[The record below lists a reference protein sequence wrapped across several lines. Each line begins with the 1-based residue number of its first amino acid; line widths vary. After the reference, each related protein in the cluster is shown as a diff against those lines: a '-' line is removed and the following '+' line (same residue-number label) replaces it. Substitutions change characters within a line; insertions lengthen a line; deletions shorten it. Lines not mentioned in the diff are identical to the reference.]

1 MADLPEQTD
10 LLVIGGG
17 PGGYAAAF
25 EGARQGLDV
34 TLVNNEDVLG
44 GVCLRRG
51 CIPSKTLLHLN
62 ELVHAAQAASD
73 AGLLFAAP
81 EVELD
86 TIRQHKNAVIDQL
99 TGGIGQLAR
108 HRHVRVIRARARF
121 ADNSHVE
128 LDGETQGTLA
138 FDHAVIATG
147 SRPQALP
154 DIDFGGRIMSSTEA
168 LELPEVPDSLLV
180 IGGGYIGLEL
190 GMAYQALGSRV
201 TLAEMTERLMPGAD
215 ADLVKPLA
223 DAADKHFDTIHL
235 NTKASGIEAGDDDVR
250 VQLDTA
256 DEQLDQRFGRVL
268 IAIGRQPNTAD
279 LNLAATDVAC
289 DDAGFVQVDES
300 RSTTA
305 AGILAIGDAAGGM
318 LLAHEAMHEGK
329 VAARV
334 AAGQAAAFDA
344 RAVPAV
350 VFTDPQLAWC
360 GLTEEDARNQNLDVQ
375 VQRFPWQAAGR
386 AVTMGATAGLTKI
399 IADADSGRVLGAGIV
414 GPQAEALIAEAVLA
428 IEMGAVAEDLAATIH
443 AHPTL
448 SETVGEGAE
457 LFSGQATHYG

>member
-1 MADLPEQTD
+1 
-10 LLVIGGG
+10 
-17 PGGYAAAF
+17 
-25 EGARQGLDV
+25 
-34 TLVNNEDVLG
+34 
-44 GVCLRRG
+44 
-51 CIPSKTLLHLN
+51 
-62 ELVHAAQAASD
+62 
-73 AGLLFAAP
+73 
-81 EVELD
+81 
-86 TIRQHKNAVIDQL
+86 
-99 TGGIGQLAR
+99 
-108 HRHVRVIRARARF
+108 
-121 ADNSHVE
+121 
-128 LDGETQGTLA
+128 
-138 FDHAVIATG
+138 
-147 SRPQALP
+147 
-154 DIDFGGRIMSSTEA
+154 
-168 LELPEVPDSLLV
+168 
-180 IGGGYIGLEL
+180 
-190 GMAYQALGSRV
+190 
-201 TLAEMTERLMPGAD
+201 
-215 ADLVKPLA
+215 
-223 DAADKHFDTIHL
+223 
-235 NTKASGIEAGDDDVR
+235 
-250 VQLDTA
+250 
-256 DEQLDQRFGRVL
+256 
-268 IAIGRQPNTAD
+268 
-279 LNLAATDVAC
+279 
-289 DDAGFVQVDES
+289 VQVDES